1 MKHELPHLI
10 NIPPFLL
17 RAKNT
22 NNLFSTLLVLIQG
35 KLSTFIIKN
44 FKGKLFCNLLKII
57 FPTYEKIL
65 FKNNKYYKN
74 LNIQEICFPNKRILR
89 IYLDPLKHFDRLFNS
104 YCLDKV
110 SINTNDVIIDCGAN
124 VGELNIALK
133 LKNLNVNYYAFE
145 PDYSNFICLLENNK
159 ENADNIFDSGLS
171 NKNGT
176 SKFYLDND
184 GGNSSFYSFGTKE
197 YTNVSTLMLDDVTLP
212 KNIKLLK
219 VEAEGFEPEVI
230 EGAVETL
237 KRTEYICVDFG
248 SERGVE
254 QENTVIEVNNIL
266 LKNNFALIEFSDYR
280 YIGLYKNTKLDE

>member
-10 NIPPFLL
+10 NIPPFIL

-35 KLSTFIIKN
+35 KLSTFIINN
-44 FKGKLFCNLLKII
+44 FKGKFFCNLLKIT

-74 LNIQEICFPNKRILR
+74 LNNQEICFPNKRILR
-89 IYLDPLKHFDRLFNS
+89 IYLDPHKHFDRLFNS

-110 SINTNDVIIDCGAN
+110 NINTNDVIIDCGAN

-145 PDYSNFICLLENNK
+145 PDYSNFICLLENNY
-159 ENADNIFDSGLS
+159 D
-171 NKNGT
+171 
-176 SKFYLDND
+176 
-184 GGNSSFYSFGTKE
+184 FGTQE
-197 YTNVSTLMLDDVTLP
+197 YTSVSTLRLDDITLP
-212 KNIKLLK
+212 KNIKLFK

-230 EGAVETL
+230 EGAQETL

-248 SERGVE
+248 SERGIE

-266 LKNNFALIEFSDYR
+266 LKNNFDLIQFSDYR